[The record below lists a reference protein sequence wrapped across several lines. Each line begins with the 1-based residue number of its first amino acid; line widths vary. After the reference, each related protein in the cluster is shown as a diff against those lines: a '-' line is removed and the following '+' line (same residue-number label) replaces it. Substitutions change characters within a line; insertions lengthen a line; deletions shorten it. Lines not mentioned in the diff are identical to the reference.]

1 MDYYEEEKE
10 VKNHEW
16 AATTSLSISL
26 VAIIG
31 ILLAYLV
38 KYFGHYLYG
47 IGIPL
52 ESGWAGNKIID
63 GMINGLIQ
71 GMNSAM
77 SASGP
82 VLEEFFRSFFTE
94 KFAWF
99 FIGLAILSFVFSLIG
114 LRSVK
119 TKSAVL
125 GMIFSTIIIGYNW
138 WLISQLAK

>member
-26 VAIIG
+26 VVIIG

-47 IGIPL
+47 ISIPL
-52 ESGWAGNKIID
+52 ESGWAGNNIID

-82 VLEEFFRSFFTE
+82 VLEEFFRSFFTG

-99 FIGLAILSFVFSLIG
+99 FIGLAILNFVFSLIG

-119 TKSAVL
+119 AKSAVL